1 MAMPTGRAAT
11 IIDVANLAG
20 VSKSTASRVL
30 TGTGRV
36 SSAAVAVVTRAADEL
51 HYVANPAARALITMS
66 GTRVVVGAVSPRATL
81 SIDAYLSQVV
91 SAAAAAC
98 GPERIGVGLQAL
110 SLAGPDPFA
119 ELGRDP
125 TVQGVVLVNT
135 TSSVLAAAG
144 RALPGRIVSIGVGSA
159 AVPSIDVD
167 NGAGAETIVRHL
179 LESGRR
185 RIAMVTGPQWLPC
198 IRRPVT
204 AYQQLMRDAGLSTRI
219 VAGDFTPE
227 SGRTAAAA
235 ALRRWPDLD
244 AIVAICDDTALG
256 VLAELRSRGVEVPGD
271 VAVVGFDD
279 IPFAEFA
286 GLTTATHPVERIAD
300 TAARTLLQ
308 GRTDRAADVVFG
320 SELVLRQSA

>member
-91 SAAAAAC
+91 SAAAAA
-98 GPERIGVGLQAL
+98 
-110 SLAGPDPFA
+110 
-119 ELGRDP
+119 
-125 TVQGVVLVNT
+125 

-286 GLTTATHPVERIAD
+286 GLTTATHPIERIAD